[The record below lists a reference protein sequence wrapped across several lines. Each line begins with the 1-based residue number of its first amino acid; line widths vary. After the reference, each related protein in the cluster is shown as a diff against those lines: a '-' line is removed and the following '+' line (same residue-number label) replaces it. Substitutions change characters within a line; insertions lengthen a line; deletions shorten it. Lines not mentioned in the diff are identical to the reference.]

1 MAKKVPGHDFSFR
14 NDKSPLCY
22 ELLRE
27 QAAVCSL
34 FCSDDQVSGVRKVR
48 HNRISESA
56 YGETPNTYH
65 LFLFWR

>member
-14 NDKSPLCY
+14 NDKSPHCY

-34 FCSDDQVSGVRKVR
+34 FYLVLSCEIR
-48 HNRISESA
+48 HTLVGIAQWVLGNE
-56 YGETPNTYH
+56 
-65 LFLFWR
+65 L

>member
-34 FCSDDQVSGVRKVR
+34 FNFVLEVVGQPHKLRNKV
-48 HNRISESA
+48 
-56 YGETPNTYH
+56 
-65 LFLFWR
+65 

>member
-34 FCSDDQVSGVRKVR
+34 FYFVLELIRQPLKRVLLLPYIVIVKQKF
-48 HNRISESA
+48 I
-56 YGETPNTYH
+56 YI
-65 LFLFWR
+65 